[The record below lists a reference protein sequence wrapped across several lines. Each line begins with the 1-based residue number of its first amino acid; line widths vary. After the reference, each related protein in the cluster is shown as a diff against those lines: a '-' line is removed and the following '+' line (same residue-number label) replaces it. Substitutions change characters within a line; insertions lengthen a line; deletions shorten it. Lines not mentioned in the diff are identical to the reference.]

1 MTSLM
6 QEYLALCRQLAKV
19 QDRCSAALAEQT
31 ARAERLERENLRL
44 RARLVRQVTQQAW
57 ALEDAAVPPGL
68 PRRKEMARR
77 IAELIEQVR
86 RLTRERMRWHMGTGA
101 AAPGQGA
108 ASASLPTA
116 QQAAD
121 QAVAQAAAEWVICQT
136 GCISHDAYWRVQDHC
151 RRTGR
156 ACILV
161 DLPQS
166 ASPVLPA
173 VVEVRVQRVL
183 KVDS

>member
-1 MTSLM
+1 MESGPP
-6 QEYLALCRQLAKV
+6 QP
-19 QDRCSAALAEQT
+19 AAPDGTLDA
-31 ARAERLERENLRL
+31 NL
-44 RARLVRQVTQQAW
+44 
-57 ALEDAAVPPGL
+57 
-68 PRRKEMARR
+68 
-77 IAELIEQVR
+77 
-86 RLTRERMRWHMGTGA
+86 A
-101 AAPGQGA
+101 AAD
-108 ASASLPTA
+108 L
-116 QQAAD
+116 
-121 QAVAQAAAEWVICQT
+121 VICQT